1 MIPFF
6 FFSFLMSTEF
16 SCARVDAVFVH
27 RHGQKSHIKGM
38 KWSRLLSQ
46 NWSSSNM
53 SSEGFESLIK
63 ENVVLIDYKFIS
75 TLLINVFLC

>member
-1 MIPFF
+1 MYFDCVSHLNDDSFFF

-38 KWSRLLSQ
+38 K
-46 NWSSSNM
+46 
-53 SSEGFESLIK
+53 
-63 ENVVLIDYKFIS
+63 
-75 TLLINVFLC
+75 